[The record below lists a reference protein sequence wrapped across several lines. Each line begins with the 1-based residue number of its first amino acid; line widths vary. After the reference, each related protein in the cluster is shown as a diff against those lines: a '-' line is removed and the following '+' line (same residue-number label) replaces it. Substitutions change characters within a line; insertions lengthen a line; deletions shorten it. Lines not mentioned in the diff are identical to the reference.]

1 MLNLSNSQLNIN
13 NYSKYRIFPFFILA
27 FILIIFI
34 YRSVSIGGEE
44 YEKEVFSYLINYY
57 PQTSIY
63 ILNINEN
70 SRINL
75 YENNNNHNKLSIKP
89 SKNPKS
95 SSEIESN
102 SEFNED
108 DSEIEWVEL
117 KVNKNNFLKRTESIF
132 DLIESNKGVN
142 NDISLL
148 EEEVNE
154 IIDNV
159 KISKNSKNSIINSL
173 KNIRNYISTSDYK
186 LNKSYKYFKTILSS
200 NVD

>member
-1 MLNLSNSQLNIN
+1 MLNLSNSQFNIN

-27 FILIIFI
+27 FLLIIFI

-44 YEKEVFSYLINYY
+44 YEKEVYSYLIHHY
-57 PQTSIY
+57 PQSSIY
-63 ILNINEN
+63 ILNINEMN
-70 SRINL
+70 RINL
-75 YENNNNHNKLSIKP
+75 NENDNNHNKLSIKP
-89 SKNPKS
+89 SKNQKF
-95 SSEIESN
+95 SSEIQSN
-102 SEFNED
+102 SELNED

-142 NDISLL
+142 NDMSLL
-148 EEEVNE
+148 EEEINE

-159 KISKNSKNSIINSL
+159 KMSKNSKNSINNSL